1 MSRDSASAS
10 STKRRVL
17 GPANVTKRVIVI
29 ASGETE
35 RRALPHLLS
44 HLRERGVSV
53 DDVRIPPRNMALT
66 APMAENLLKAVWYEN
81 AGAPPDKFVLLVD
94 VDGKDPDEVL
104 RAFTGLHARLG
115 REIEAAVIC
124 AYAQWHLEA
133 WYFADAGNL
142 RKYLGGALGH
152 VDTSKPDAI
161 RNPKHRL
168 KQLLG
173 NRFYTAR
180 VSQEIAKALDA
191 KTVAQRS
198 PSFKGFL
205 DAVMNGA

>member
-1 MSRDSASAS
+1 MSRDSASAN

-35 RRALPHLLS
+35 RRAAPHLVS
-44 HLRERGVSV
+44 HLQDRSISV
-53 DDVRIPPRNMALT
+53 DDVRIPPRNMALK
-66 APMAENLLKAVWYEN
+66 APMAERLIKAAWYEN
-81 AGAPPDKFVLLVD
+81 ASTPPDKFVLLVD
-94 VDGKDPDEVL
+94 VDGKDPGEVL
-104 RAFTGLHARLG
+104 GTFTSLPERLG
-115 REIEAAVIC
+115 REIRAAVTY

-161 RNPKHRL
+161 QNPKHHL
-168 KQLLG
+168 KHLLG
-173 NRFYTAR
+173 NRVYTAR
-180 VSQEIAKALDA
+180 VSEEIAKILDA
-191 KTVAQRS
+191 KTIAQRS

-205 DAVMNGA
+205 DAVMNGT